1 MPGISWQQRFSTWH
15 FLSMLL
21 VCRWMTGLSSCR
33 SIVAN
38 GMRRLQESDGLG
50 MCLPSIQRAG
60 CLRLKRKN
68 RIGMQK
74 LQNMAPGY
82 HHVPWDIMGPCDH
95 RMSVSSFCEPEGRST
110 AALLMD
116 ELRQATHGKQILISV
131 GVTSNK
137 CNLRMGKT
145 LYLW

>member
-60 CLRLKRKN
+60 CLRLKREN

-74 LQNMAPGY
+74 LRNMAPGY
-82 HHVPWDIMGPCDH
+82 HHVPWDIMGPCHH
-95 RMSVSSFCEPEGRST
+95 RMSVSYFCEPEGPFNGCT
-110 AALLMD
+110 
-116 ELRQATHGKQILISV
+116 THGRATAGCTREANINQ
-131 GVTSNK
+131 
-137 CNLRMGKT
+137 CRRD
-145 LYLW
+145 